1 MSPARIVA
9 FEILLAVERGGYA
22 SDLLAARTTD
32 LASRD
37 AGLAS
42 EIVFGVLRYQAQ
54 LDYLIEHYSGKP
66 VPRLDQPVRAAL
78 RMGIYQLRYLDR
90 IPPHAAVSESV
101 DLIKRIHKASAAGLV
116 NAILRKTDR
125 Q

>member
-22 SDLLAARTTD
+22 SDLLVARTAD

-54 LDYLIEHYSGKP
+54 LDYLIEHYSGKSAA
-66 VPRLDQPVRAAL
+66 RLDQPVRAAL

-101 DLIKRIHKASAAGLV
+101 DLIKRAHKAAAGLV
-116 NAILRKTDR
+116 NAILRKTDHTV
-125 Q
+125 